1 MTVTGRGAIMA
12 VWHHGG
18 VLAFHSPWAAAWCC
32 AGLPEVMLPCAQRG
46 QRCSARTRAG
56 LPVPACTN
64 PPSALACMQI
74 PRLHRIKGWLPP
86 KPAPALAPHL
96 WHDQLAVGSSASL
109 SRSLQLGTQSVV
121 IRFLVS
127 TNKWSKGFIS
137 DARQIYAHQ
146 SGIAEQALP
155 GGNHRAAV
163 EAARLAALPT
173 DVIGDFG

>member
-74 PRLHRIKGWLPP
+74 PRLHRMKGWLPP
-86 KPAPALAPHL
+86 KLAPALAPHL
-96 WHDQLAVGSSASL
+96 PHNQLAAGSSASL
-109 SRSLQLGTQSVV
+109 SRSLQLGTQTVV

-127 TNKWSKGFIS
+127 TSKWSKGFIS
-137 DARQIYAHQ
+137 DAATTRSPVWYCRASSAWWESSSC
-146 SGIAEQALP
+146 SGSCETRCIADRY
-155 GGNHRAAV
+155 HR
-163 EAARLAALPT
+163 
-173 DVIGDFG
+173 